1 MGFCIP
7 ANDFYR
13 ISNMESVTADEFVN
27 EVFEAEGMNPQ
38 HYLHLARKVKRKFTD
53 KAGRVYHRRSPGR
66 PAEAQG
72 AD

>member
-53 KAGRVYHRRSPGR
+53 RFGN
-66 PAEAQG
+66 QL
-72 AD
+72 